1 MPKACLAWRRQPAWL
16 SCQGEEAVLNKV
28 VSDQADGLRCL
39 MAQHAGQQAA
49 RVVALVGSGRQVGV
63 TSVIMNLA
71 AALVQQGQE
80 VLLLD
85 EHDGEDSATAR
96 CTADPKATPPAGS
109 WHQVAAGALSVIAA
123 AGRMGCGALLLP
135 ASQGCSIQAEIRDW
149 FQGQVVLIDARLDEH
164 GALSALA
171 AQADDVLVVLRPQAA
186 SITAAYACIK
196 QLHYAHALQQ
206 LRIMINLAMGGV
218 AAPEPRRVLAN
229 LSAAGSRYLGLALE
243 PAGCVAADPQLAHAQ
258 RLKLNVVEAFQ
269 TSAAAVDLRR
279 IAAQLLQWPRKPLH
293 AA

>member
-1 MPKACLAWRRQPAWL
+1 M
-16 SCQGEEAVLNKV
+16 NKV

-39 MAQHAGQQAA
+39 MAQHSGRQAA
-49 RVVALVGSGRQVGV
+49 RMVALIGSGRQVGV
-63 TSVIMNLA
+63 TSVAMNLA
-71 AALVQQGQE
+71 VALVQQGQE

-85 EHDGEDSATAR
+85 EHGGVDSATAR
-96 CTADPKATPPAGS
+96 CAADAKGTVPAGS
-109 WHQVAAGALSVIAA
+109 WHQVAAGAMSMGTA
-123 AGRMGCGALLLP
+123 AGRMRCGALLLP
-135 ASQGCSIQAEIRDW
+135 VGHEQALQADIRDC
-149 FQGQVVLIDARLDEH
+149 FHGQMILVDARPDEH

-206 LRIMINLAMGGV
+206 LRIMVNLAAGGA
-218 AAPEPRRVLAN
+218 AAPEAQRVLAN

-279 IAAQLLQWPRKPLH
+279 IAAQLLQWPRKPLR
-293 AA
+293 AS

>member
-1 MPKACLAWRRQPAWL
+1 M
-16 SCQGEEAVLNKV
+16 NKV

-39 MAQHAGQQAA
+39 MAQHSGKQAA

-63 TSVIMNLA
+63 TSVSMNLA

-85 EHDGEDSATAR
+85 EHGGVDSATAR
-96 CTADPKATPPAGS
+96 CAADAKATPPAGS
-109 WHQVAAGALSVIAA
+109 WLQVAAGSLSMAAA
-123 AGRMGCGALLLP
+123 AGRMSCGALLLP
-135 ASQGCSIQAEIRDW
+135 ADQGSPLQADIRDC
-149 FQGQVVLIDARLDEH
+149 FHGQVILVDARPDQH

-206 LRIMINLAMGGV
+206 LRIMVNLAVGGA
-218 AAPEPRRVLAN
+218 AAPEAQRVLAN

-243 PAGCVAADPQLAHAQ
+243 PAGCVADDPQLVHAQ
-258 RLKLNVVEAFQ
+258 RLKLSVVEAFQ
-269 TSAAAVDLRR
+269 SSAAAVDLRR
-279 IAAQLLQWPRKPLH
+279 MAAQLLQWPRKPLRT
-293 AA
+293 A